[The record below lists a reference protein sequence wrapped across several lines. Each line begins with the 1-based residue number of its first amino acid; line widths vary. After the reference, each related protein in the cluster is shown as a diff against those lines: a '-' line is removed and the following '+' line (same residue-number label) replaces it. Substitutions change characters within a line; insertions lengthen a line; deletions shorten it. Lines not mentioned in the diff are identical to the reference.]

1 MRKSPRGASEDPK
14 EDVGSER
21 PLLGVGSRCDA
32 AGHRGVDSRKARWL
46 SHGDLRVTPSSPAP
60 AEPQR
65 GSHRQATNEQGEVQ
79 EIRAERIQIL
89 CN

>member
-1 MRKSPRGASEDPK
+1 MQKSPRGASEDPK
-14 EDVGSER
+14 EDIGSEL

-32 AGHRGVDSRKARWL
+32 MGHRGVDLRKARWL
-46 SHGDLRVTPSSPAP
+46 SHGDLGVTPSSPAP
-60 AEPQR
+60 AKPQKR
-65 GSHRQATNEQGEVQ
+65 SHRQATNEQEVQ